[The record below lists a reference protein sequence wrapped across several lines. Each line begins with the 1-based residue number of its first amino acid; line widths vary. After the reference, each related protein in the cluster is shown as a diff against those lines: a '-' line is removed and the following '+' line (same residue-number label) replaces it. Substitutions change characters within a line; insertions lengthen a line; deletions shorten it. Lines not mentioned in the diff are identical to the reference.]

1 MSGDFSEYNKL
12 SEENKTLKMNDF
24 KLSKKSK
31 NKNEIN
37 LINIIDRN
45 SVRLLTYNIFCRPPP
60 INSNNGDYK
69 DSRLKDF
76 LQQLKYF
83 DIICFQEIFTTLNDR
98 KHTMIREGAK
108 AGLKYYLSSKVPSF
122 FSKYLVDSGLLILSR
137 YEIVDCDFYEYFLN
151 ISGDAPCNK
160 GVLYAK
166 IKINEKYLFLF
177 NTHLQS
183 TYLDESQK
191 NIDCTIQ
198 VRTTQTEEL
207 INFIYNKLLI
217 IPRDEVKNGIVIL
230 AGDFNIDAH
239 DYKFAKEKYKMPIY
253 NSTEY
258 DIFKQKINKL
268 GKAIDLM
275 EKKYND
281 HLYTFGNNE
290 KEEYDH
296 TLTNKNEINIKQTLD
311 YIWEIIPDYSLEI
324 YNQRNPIYSKS
335 YRFDDR
341 NIENNK
347 IKVLYDTLKVQEFL
361 IKNRPYQQLSD
372 HFGISVEL
380 YSPSINKQNLNDSS
394 YNIDIK
400 QPLKETKKNNFI

>member
-98 KHTMIREGAK
+98 KHRMIREGAK

-239 DYKFAKEKYKMPIY
+239 DYKFAKEKYKIPIY

-335 YRFDDR
+335 YSFDDR

-380 YSPSINKQNLNDSS
+380 YSPLINNQNLNDSS
-394 YNIDIK
+394 YTIDIK
-400 QPLKETKKNNFI
+400 QPLKETKKDTYI

>member
-1 MSGDFSEYNKL
+1 
-12 SEENKTLKMNDF
+12 MNDF

-98 KHTMIREGAK
+98 KHRMIREGAK

-239 DYKFAKEKYKMPIY
+239 DYKFAKEKYKIPIY

-335 YRFDDR
+335 YSFDDR

-380 YSPSINKQNLNDSS
+380 YSPLINNQNLNDSS
-394 YNIDIK
+394 YTIDIK
-400 QPLKETKKNNFI
+400 QPLKETKKDTYI